1 MTADEAAP
9 KPAPSKALGRGLAAL
24 LGEAAMMETKP
35 AGPTE
40 TGPGSGRGL
49 RDLPIEQLRP
59 GRFQPRRFFDPEALD
74 QLAQSIREKGI
85 VEPLIVRRLPEA
97 DAYEIV
103 AGERRWRAAQAVPL
117 HTVPALVKELSD
129 TEALELALIE
139 NVQRQDLG
147 PLEECD
153 GYSRLIEEF
162 GHTQEQVARIV
173 GKSRSHV
180 ANTLRLATL
189 PVEVKDLLDQGK
201 LTAGHARAIMNL
213 PDPVP
218 AARTVA
224 AKGLS
229 VRQAEAF
236 AKRLAASPAGALKK
250 IRKKIEKPKDPDTL
264 DLERDLTSTL
274 GMHVSIDHDTKNQ
287 AGEIRIRYL
296 TLDQLEDICRRLQAT
311 PG

>member
-1 MTADEAAP
+1 
-9 KPAPSKALGRGLAAL
+9 
-24 LGEAAMMETKP
+24 
-35 AGPTE
+35 
-40 TGPGSGRGL
+40 
-49 RDLPIEQLRP
+49 
-59 GRFQPRRFFDPEALD
+59 
-74 QLAQSIREKGI
+74 
-85 VEPLIVRRLPEA
+85 
-97 DAYEIV
+97 
-103 AGERRWRAAQAVPL
+103 
-117 HTVPALVKELSD
+117 ALVKELSD

-311 PG
+311 LG